1 MRSRKRHKEDPK
13 DRPAAESVDKDRSS
27 SAHCPAK
34 LIRQNPVVVWASDF
48 RYTSN

>member
-1 MRSRKRHKEDPK
+1 MRSRKRGKEDPK
-13 DRPAAESVDKDRSS
+13 DHPGAESVDKDRSN

-34 LIRQNPVVVWASDF
+34 LIRLDPVAVWASDF

>member
-1 MRSRKRHKEDPK
+1 VRNRKRCKEDPK
-13 DRPAAESVDKDRSS
+13 DHPAAESVDKDRSS

-34 LIRQNPVVVWASDF
+34 LIRQDPVVVRASDF